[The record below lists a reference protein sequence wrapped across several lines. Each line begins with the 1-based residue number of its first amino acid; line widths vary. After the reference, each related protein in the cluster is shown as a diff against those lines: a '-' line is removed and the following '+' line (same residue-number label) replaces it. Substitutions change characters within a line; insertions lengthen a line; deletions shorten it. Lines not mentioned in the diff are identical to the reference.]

1 MKDFLKKLRN
11 ELKARIKKDEMLLA
25 DVTILLNDE
34 RGKRSS
40 EADIEREVRKLINR
54 TAIKTK
60 QKWKM

>member
-40 EADIEREVRKLINR
+40 EADIEREVRKLIN
-54 TAIKTK
+54 KN
-60 QKWKM
+60 